1 MLNLNSCPAY
11 TYKFR
16 PLFAKYQAL
25 FFSAKFRLVGEFLP
39 TISPFSHHLNREF
52 QTRAACRLLKSFAR
66 FPLCF
71 LLCIFHSHK
80 QRELVPEH
88 LILPD
93 ELPPPPSAYKGHNS
107 LVCSKFNPAFLIRSP
122 AARGTAPRAPRGA
135 FPAVVR
141 ACRALLIA
149 AFDGHNPQPHI
160 RTEDRTPHI
169 CGPNGSDV

>member
-1 MLNLNSCPAY
+1 MFKSLGS
-11 TYKFR
+11 
-16 PLFAKYQAL
+16 LFAKYQAL
-25 FFSAKFRLVGEFLP
+25 FCSAKFRFLGELSP
-39 TISPFSHHLNREF
+39 TIWPFSHHLNREF

-122 AARGTAPRAPRGA
+122 AARGSMVH
-135 FPAVVR
+135 AVAR
-141 ACRALLIA
+141 DLCPDL
-149 AFDGHNPQPHI
+149 FDGI
-160 RTEDRTPHI
+160 RYNDSGITLGRIAGVQRRLARLFERFRR
-169 CGPNGSDV
+169 